1 MATIKERIEGVTENV
16 TDGKQDIAVAINN
29 KNARNVS
36 VSTTGTF
43 SSLANAINSFNIE
56 TTTNKSVSSMDEE
69 K

>member
-29 KNARNVS
+29 KNARNVN
-36 VSTTGTF
+36 VSTIGTF
-43 SSLANAINSFNIE
+43 TSLANAINSFNIE
-56 TTTNKSVSSMDEE
+56 TTTNKNVSSTNEE

>member
-1 MATIKERIEGVTENV
+1 MATIKQRIDGVTENV

-36 VSTTGTF
+36 VSTTSTF

>member
-29 KNARNVS
+29 KNARSVS

-56 TTTNKSVSSMDEE
+56 TTTNKNVSSTNEG